1 MLAVESGGP
10 GFGFN
15 RGFGTQANQRAVPT
29 QFAPKRLPVDYEEF
43 LVHSPLEGEAYQ
55 CRFHTLVTGI
65 SLRHS
70 DTVDVKF
77 LVNGTGVVLALPHA
91 AFAEYRR
98 KTGRALTD
106 RDAIQ
111 IAGLALKELLE
122 RGERVD
128 TPLLTL
134 SGEQTLELAEQI
146 HSAAFQ

>member
-1 MLAVESGGP
+1 M
-10 GFGFN
+10 
-15 RGFGTQANQRAVPT
+15 
-29 QFAPKRLPVDYEEF
+29 DYEF
-43 LVHSPLEGEAYQ
+43 QVRSLLDQTTYH

-106 RDAIQ
+106 QDAMQ
-111 IAGLALKELLE
+111 MASLALKQMLE
-122 RGERVD
+122 RGEQANV
-128 TPLLTL
+128 PLLTL
-134 SGEQTLELAEQI
+134 SSEQTLELAGHI
-146 HSAAFQ
+146 HSAASP

>member
-1 MLAVESGGP
+1 M
-10 GFGFN
+10 
-15 RGFGTQANQRAVPT
+15 
-29 QFAPKRLPVDYEEF
+29 DYEEF
-43 LVHSPLEGEAYQ
+43 LVRSPLGEKAYQ
-55 CRFHTLVTGI
+55 CRFHTVMTGI

-77 LVNGTGVVLALPHA
+77 LVNGKGVVLALPHV

-111 IAGLALKELLE
+111 IASLALKELLQ
-122 RGERVD
+122 RGERAD

-134 SGEQTLELAEQI
+134 SSEQTLELAEQI
-146 HSAAFQ
+146 HSAASQ